1 MLIFILI
8 VVIFIFFL
16 IWYKKIEF
24 EILKEEGLKW
34 YYLIFLFIMVLLV
47 LVVGNLVYYLVDI
60 GSFYV

>member
-24 EILKEEGLKW
+24 EILKEGLKW